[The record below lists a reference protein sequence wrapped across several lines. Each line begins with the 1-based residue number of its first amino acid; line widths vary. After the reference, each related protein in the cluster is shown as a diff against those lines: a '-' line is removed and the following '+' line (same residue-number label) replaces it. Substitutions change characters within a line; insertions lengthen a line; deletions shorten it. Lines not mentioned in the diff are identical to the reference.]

1 MPSKV
6 NRHGFW
12 SRAYLEEMNLTILVK
27 GGVGSDDYL
36 IENVSKGDPTTL
48 YNFLNSIMMKE
59 FRGRSDIQFSQN
71 VNLKFIK
78 RNSEE
83 MYGEG

>member
-1 MPSKV
+1 
-6 NRHGFW
+6 
-12 SRAYLEEMNLTILVK
+12 MNLTILVK

-59 FRGRSDIQFSQN
+59 FGGSQN
-71 VNLKFIK
+71 NKKQITQELEDTHGCLDI
-78 RNSEE
+78 
-83 MYGEG
+83 